1 MRGNNQLP
9 YQYDLFCQGRLAN
22 PYPFYHQLRSDDPV
36 HWCDKLNT
44 WIITRYSDV
53 NFAIQHN
60 PRLTEER
67 VNPLVDRLPKSVQV
81 DMQPLREHL
90 SAWMQHYEP
99 PDHTRLR
106 SLVSKAFTPKMLEDQ
121 RVRIQD
127 IVDALI
133 DTAITRPVKSIPDTD
148 NHHLHIERMD
158 VIRDFAYPLPLNLI
172 TEMLGVPELDRGPFQ
187 QWTIDIT
194 GFLAGLPHNLVEVA
208 ERAQRSVLELNTYL
222 REIFTQRR
230 KHPEDDLI
238 SALVSVEEEGNKLS
252 EAELLAMCV
261 FLLVA
266 GHHTT
271 TGMIANGLLAL
282 LSHRDQLTKLTHN
295 PQLTVAAV
303 EELLRYDSPIQ
314 FLSRYA
320 TQDFRLGDKKIRKG
334 QKVWAMLGA
343 ANRDPQ
349 QFDNPDQLNITRTKN
364 RHLAFG
370 FGIHFCLGAPLA
382 RMEGQIALRT
392 LLTRLPDL
400 RLAAITPERTKGIN
414 RPLKSLI
421 IEFSA

>member
-1 MRGNNQLP
+1 MPENKELP
-9 YQYDLFCQGRLAN
+9 HQYNVFCEGRLTN
-22 PYPFYHQLRSDDPV
+22 PYPFYHKLRADDPV
-36 HWCDKLNT
+36 HWCEKLNT
-44 WIITRYSDV
+44 WILTRYSDV

-60 PRLTEER
+60 PKLTEER
-67 VNPLVDRLPKSVQV
+67 VNPLVDRLPHSARVE
-81 DMQPLREHL
+81 MQPLREHL
-90 SAWMQHYEP
+90 LAWMQHYEP
-99 PDHTRLR
+99 PHHTRLR
-106 SLVSKAFTPKMLEDQ
+106 SLVSKAFTSRMLEAQ
-121 RVRIQD
+121 RVRIQE
-127 IVDALI
+127 IVDDLI
-133 DTAITRPVKSIPDTD
+133 NSASTRQAENCIDTD
-148 NHHLHIERMD
+148 NHDRHLNRID
-158 VIRDFAYPLPLNLI
+158 VIRDFAYPLPVILI
-172 TEMLGVPELDRGPFQ
+172 TEMLGVPEMDRGPFQ

-194 GFLAGLPHNLVEVA
+194 RFLAGLPNNLVEVA
-208 ERAQRSVLELNTYL
+208 ERAQCSVLELNAYL
-222 REIFTQRR
+222 REIFIQRR

-252 EAELLAMCV
+252 EVELLAMCV

-271 TGMIANGLLAL
+271 TGMISNGLLAL
-282 LSHRDQLTKLTHN
+282 LSNRDQLLKLMN
-295 PQLTVAAV
+295 DPQLIVTAV

-320 TQDFRLGDKKIRKG
+320 TQDFHLGHKKILKG

-382 RMEGQIALRT
+382 RMEGQIALYT
-392 LLTRLPDL
+392 LLSRLPDL

-414 RPLKSLI
+414 RPLKSLDV
-421 IEFSA
+421 EFST